1 MLHIKSFL
9 QKYLVHFSYF
19 FHHLGYRIFIAFFL
33 SFLVGLLDGLGLAMF
48 LPLLQM
54 VDGSADVNPEAL
66 GRMSFLI
73 NSIELLGFK
82 LNLFLVLGMLLTLFV
97 LKGIMKFTESYY
109 NVLTQQYFIRKLR
122 FDSLSGLSDF
132 DFKSFV
138 LADSGR
144 IQNTL
149 SAEVGR
155 VSNAYAFYFAA
166 VQSGTLVFVYL
177 ILAFFTDPQFALLVA
192 VGGGATNLLYNR
204 VYKKTKETSKK
215 ITSGGHTFQGMLI
228 QKVAFYKYLKATGS
242 IKSYELRLRDAVDYI
257 VKSNKKIG
265 FYNALLV
272 AAREPMVIFVVVI
285 VIIVQVNVFAQQ
297 LGVIILSLLF
307 FYRSLNSLV
316 MMQTQWNGFLNLSGS
331 LENMTAF
338 MRELQSQKEANGV
351 ILFEDFKDSI
361 ILDNVSFSYGI
372 KPVLSQINL
381 KISKNKT
388 YAFVGESGS
397 GKSTLVNLI
406 AGLMPVS
413 SGSITVDE
421 INFRN
426 LEKLSFKKR
435 LGYISQEPVIFSDSI
450 YNNVTQWAGYT
461 PENQSRFWKALE
473 QAAIADFVQTLPEK
487 ENEQLGS
494 AGILISGG
502 QKQRLSIARELFKEI
517 DILIMDEATS
527 ALDSETEKVIQEN
540 IEKLKGKYTLLI
552 VAHRLSTIKSA
563 DQVIVINKGKI
574 ENTGTFSELMESS
587 TAFRKMVQLQEV

>member
-1 MLHIKSFL
+1 MLNIKSFL

-19 FHHLGYRIFIAFFL
+19 FHHLGYRIFIAFSL

-204 VYKKTKETSKK
+204 VYKETKETSKK

-413 SGSITVDE
+413 SGSITVDD

-574 ENTGTFSELMESS
+574 ENTGSFSELMESS
-587 TAFRKMVQLQEV
+587 TAFQKMVQLQEV

>member
-1 MLHIKSFL
+1 MPKIKSL
-9 QKYLVHFSYF
+9 LEKYLVHFSYF
-19 FHHLGYRIFIAFFL
+19 YHHLGFRIFIAFFL
-33 SFLVGLLDGLGLAMF
+33 SFTVGLLDGLGLAMF

-54 VDGSADVNPEAL
+54 VDGSSDVNPEAL

-73 NSIELLGFK
+73 EFIENFGFK
-82 LNLFLVLGMLLTLFV
+82 LDLVLVLGMLLSLFV

-192 VGGGATNLLYNR
+192 VGGGATNLLYTKI
-204 VYKKTKETSKK
+204 YKKTKETSKK

-228 QKVAFYKYLKATGS
+228 QKVAFYKYLKATGY
-242 IKSYELRLRDAVDYI
+242 IKSYEMRLRDAVDYI

-285 VIIVQVNVFAQQ
+285 VIMVQVNVFAQQ

-338 MRELQSQKEANGV
+338 MSELQSQKESNGG
-351 ILFEDFKDSI
+351 IPFEGFSDSI

-381 KISKNKT
+381 KISKNKA

-406 AGLMPVS
+406 AGLMPIS
-413 SGSITVDE
+413 SGSLSVDG
-421 INFRN
+421 INFQD

-435 LGYISQEPVIFSDSI
+435 IGYISQEPVIFSDTI
-450 YNNVTQWAGYT
+450 YNNVTQWAAST
-461 PENQSRFWKALE
+461 PENRARFWKSLE
-473 QAAIADFVQTLPEK
+473 QAAIADFVQNLPEK
-487 ENEQLGS
+487 ENAQLGS

-502 QKQRLSIARELFKEI
+502 QKQRLSIARELYKEI

-527 ALDSETEKVIQEN
+527 ALDSETEKIIQEN
-540 IEKLKGKYTLLI
+540 IEQLKGRYTLLI

-563 DQVIVINKGKI
+563 DEVILLNKGQI
-574 ENTGTFSELMESS
+574 ENKGSFSELVRRSDS
-587 TAFRKMVQLQEV
+587 FLKMVQLQEI

>member
-1 MLHIKSFL
+1 MPKIKSL
-9 QKYLVHFSYF
+9 LEKYLVHFSYF
-19 FHHLGYRIFIAFFL
+19 YHHLGFRIFIAFFL
-33 SFLVGLLDGLGLAMF
+33 SFTVGLLDGLGLAMF

-54 VDGSADVNPEAL
+54 VDGSSDVNPEAL

-73 NSIELLGFK
+73 EFIENLGFK
-82 LNLFLVLGMLLTLFV
+82 LDLVLVLGMLLSLFV

-192 VGGGATNLLYNR
+192 VGGGATNLLYTKI
-204 VYKKTKETSKK
+204 YKKTKETSKK

-228 QKVAFYKYLKATGS
+228 QKVAFYKYLKATGY
-242 IKSYELRLRDAVDYI
+242 IKSYEMRLRDAVDYI

-285 VIIVQVNVFAQQ
+285 VIMVQVNVFAQQ

-338 MRELQSQKEANGV
+338 MSELQSQKESNGG
-351 ILFEDFKDSI
+351 IPFEGFSDSI

-381 KISKNKT
+381 KISKNKA

-406 AGLMPVS
+406 AGLMPIS
-413 SGSITVDE
+413 SGSLSVDG
-421 INFRN
+421 INFQD

-435 LGYISQEPVIFSDSI
+435 IGYISQEPVIFSDTI
-450 YNNVTQWAGYT
+450 YNNVTQWAAST
-461 PENQSRFWKALE
+461 PENRARFWKSLE
-473 QAAIADFVQTLPEK
+473 QAAIADFVQNLPEK
-487 ENEQLGS
+487 ENAQLGS

-502 QKQRLSIARELFKEI
+502 QKQRLSIARELYKEI

-527 ALDSETEKVIQEN
+527 ALDSETEKIIQEN
-540 IEKLKGKYTLLI
+540 IEQLKGRYTLLI

-563 DQVIVINKGKI
+563 DEVILLNKGQI
-574 ENTGTFSELMESS
+574 ENKGSFSELVRRSDS
-587 TAFRKMVQLQEV
+587 FLKMVQLQEI

>member
-1 MLHIKSFL
+1 MLNIKSFL

-413 SGSITVDE
+413 SGSITVDD

-574 ENTGTFSELMESS
+574 ENTGSFSELMESS
-587 TAFRKMVQLQEV
+587 TAFQKMVQLQEV

>member
-1 MLHIKSFL
+1 MSKIKSL
-9 QKYLVHFSYF
+9 IKKYLIHFSYF
-19 FHHLGYRIFIAFFL
+19 YHHLGYRIFIAFLL
-33 SFLVGLLDGLGLAMF
+33 SFTVGLLDGLGLAMF

-54 VDGSADVNPEAL
+54 VDGSADVNPETL
-66 GRMSFLI
+66 GGMSFLI
-73 NSIELLGFK
+73 ESIELLGFE
-82 LNLFLVLGMLLTLFV
+82 LNLYLVLGMLLTLFV
-97 LKGIMKFTESYY
+97 LKGVMKFMESYY

-228 QKVAFYKYLKATGS
+228 QKVAFYKYLKATGF
-242 IKSYELRLRDAVDYI
+242 IKTYELRLREAVDYI

-272 AAREPMVIFVVVI
+272 AAREPMVIFVVVV
-285 VIIVQVNVFAQQ
+285 VIIVQVNVFSQQ

-338 MRELQSQKEANGV
+338 MKELQSQKESNGV
-351 ILFEDFKDSI
+351 VPFEKFEDSI
-361 ILDNVSFSYGI
+361 CLDNAGFSYGN
-372 KPVLSQINL
+372 KMVLAEINL
-381 KISKNKT
+381 TISKNKA

-413 SGSITVDE
+413 TGSITVDGVNLEE
-421 INFRN
+421 I
-426 LEKLSFKKR
+426 EKLSFKKR
-435 LGYISQEPVIFSDSI
+435 IGYIAQEPVIFSDTI
-450 YNNVTQWAGYT
+450 FNNVTQWSEPT
-461 PENQSRFWKALE
+461 PENQKRFWKALE
-473 QAAIADFVQTLPEK
+473 QAAIADFVLSLPEK
-487 ENEQLGS
+487 ENANLGS

-502 QKQRLSIARELFKEI
+502 QKQRLSIARELFKDV

-527 ALDSETEKVIQEN
+527 ALDSETEKIIQEN

-563 DQVIVINKGKI
+563 DEVILLNHGQI
-574 ENTGTFSELMESS
+574 ENRGAFSDLIRRSDS
-587 TAFRKMVQLQEV
+587 FQKMVQLQEI